1 MKKKVI
7 AVAAIWSILVSF
19 TACSEKLDETLITQK
34 NMDKLIEK
42 AITDTEGREFLKEVR
57 DSVPEHYE
65 YSYENT
71 DQTLTVNVDA
81 DVILPETD
89 EIPMY
94 QTEDGGF
101 SQEQVTALYD
111 YLFEGKETYTVLEN
125 GQKKPV
131 DSSLQ
136 KTEYGLQLCCETD
149 DGAQISIRAEYS
161 DKGGYSYIDYQ
172 DTDMGNLSEQAMEEN
187 MDTFISVSLGITQ
200 EKARNIAEKLF
211 QNIGIPIKL
220 VNTSLFSDPSQN
232 NGEYSGYVF
241 YFARVIDGVESAV
254 MNSAVTENSNYP
266 YQSRLYEEIKV
277 FVDRNGICRLTWW
290 YPIDVVEKAADN
302 TPVISFDDAKN
313 IFENISPDI
322 FEKKMEDYNEILY
335 SEGFNEHRNFD
346 IDINSVK
353 LSLIHIRSSEDS
365 AKGIYTP
372 AWIFYGTKTDYFDS
386 EDKFTD
392 VQPWIAF
399 AVNAVDGS
407 VIDVTQ
413 VF

>member
-7 AVAAIWSILVSF
+7 AVAAIWSMLVSF

-211 QNIGIPIKL
+211 QNIGIPIKR
-220 VNTSLFSDPSQN
+220 FSDMQGLCN
-232 NGEYSGYVF
+232 RANI
-241 YFARVIDGVESAV
+241 R
-254 MNSAVTENSNYP
+254 
-266 YQSRLYEEIKV
+266 
-277 FVDRNGICRLTWW
+277 DRNAGRFLHHFAKRTRQYHLAGARHGDGLNLEQIAAVLGIGHAVDYAHSSCRC
-290 YPIDVVEKAADN
+290 D
-302 TPVISFDDAKN
+302 F
-313 IFENISPDI
+313 F
-322 FEKKMEDYNEILY
+322 
-335 SEGFNEHRNFD
+335 R
-346 IDINSVK
+346 SVK
-353 LSLIHIRSSEDS
+353 WLI
-365 AKGIYTP
+365 
-372 AWIFYGTKTDYFDS
+372 
-386 EDKFTD
+386 
-392 VQPWIAF
+392 
-399 AVNAVDGS
+399 
-407 VIDVTQ
+407 
-413 VF
+413 